1 MFKSTLT
8 ALVLAL
14 GLAGCAALVNTAPI
28 DINKKASDAKTY
40 APIISSMTA
49 SPTNTTTGQ
58 PLTFDVR
65 ATDPNGQ
72 ALSYS
77 WSTTSGVI
85 SASAGQMV
93 SWVPPSTPATYPVQV
108 VITNLDGK
116 STSGSLNVIVKA
128 DGNVSVA
135 SPVAS
140 ASN

>member
-28 DINKKASDAKTY
+28 DLNKKTADAKTY

-72 ALSYS
+72 AIQYS
-77 WSTTSGVI
+77 WSTPNGVI
-85 SASAGQMV
+85 SASAGQTV
-93 SWVPPSTPATYPVQV
+93 SWTPPTIAGAYPVQV

-116 STSGSLNVIVKA
+116 STSGTLNVIVKA
-128 DGNVSVA
+128 DGNVSVS